1 MNKIKIDKNL
11 TIDKIREQAVSK
23 KLILYGAGTAVSS
36 YARIAL
42 WVLDSLEIKPTF
54 FIDDDES
61 RWETEFEGI
70 PVYSPEYL
78 KKYDLSLHTII
89 ITSNYFESI
98 FKSLEKIDLDISVSS
113 MYALLNNVDIS
124 TFDDKIS
131 FEEVNRRMHTH
142 YSKLERIINY
152 QNNNNN
158 EIFFNALDIQV
169 TEKCT
174 MKCLDCSNLMQ
185 YYDDPKDIPIEVV
198 IKNIKLILSNIDR
211 LADARVIGGEP
222 FLNKKLFELIEIL
235 VESNKVEHITIYSN
249 ATFVPSE
256 ETLKAMSKVQ
266 KLHVEF
272 TDYEALSKG
281 KAKLPDVLKKWGI
294 PYFFHK
300 PQNWTDSSR
309 IFNRTLNNNELSEMF
324 EACCVND
331 ALTLLGDRLYHC
343 PFSANLYNMKAID
356 SVHTD
361 WIDLTEDFNIEQLR
375 SKIKKFYYGQK
386 FLNACRYCAGRD
398 FQQEIVTP
406 AIQVKRFIPIHLRKE
421 WNYVEHSNTDIT
433 QK

>member
-1 MNKIKIDKNL
+1 MSKIKIQKFL
-11 TIDKIREQAVSK
+11 ALDKIREQAACK
-23 KLILYGAGTAVSS
+23 RLILYGAGTAVSS

-42 WVLDSLEIKPTF
+42 WLLNSLEIKPTL

-61 RWETEFEGI
+61 RWEKEFEGI
-70 PVYSPEYL
+70 PVHSPEFL
-78 KKYDLSLHTII
+78 KTLDLSLQTII

-98 FKSLEKIDLDISVSS
+98 FKSLEKIDSDITIYS
-113 MYALLNNVDIS
+113 MQPLLNNANASSFGIN
-124 TFDDKIS
+124 IS

-142 YSKLERIINY
+142 YSKLDRIINH
-152 QNNNNN
+152 QNNNING
-158 EIFFNALDIQV
+158 IIFNALDIQV

-185 YYDDPKDIPIEVV
+185 YYSDPKDIPIEEV
-198 IKNIKLILSNIDR
+198 IKNVKLILLNIDR

-222 FLNKKLFELIEIL
+222 FLNKKLFELIEVL
-235 VESNKVEHITIYSN
+235 VDSEKVEHITIYSN
-249 ATFVPSE
+249 ATFVPSN
-256 ETLKAMSKVQ
+256 ETLKAMSKVR

-281 KAKLPDVLKKWGI
+281 KIKLPEIFKRWEI

-309 IFNRTLNNNELSEMF
+309 IFNRTLNNHELSEMF
-324 EACCVND
+324 ESCCVND
-331 ALTLLGDRLYHC
+331 ALTLLGNRLYHC
-343 PFSANLYNMKAID
+343 PFSANLYNINAID
-356 SVHTD
+356 PVKND
-361 WIDLTEDFNIEQLR
+361 WIDLSEDMNEELLR
-375 SKIKKFYYGQK
+375 EKIQKFYYGQM

-398 FQQEIVTP
+398 FQQEVVTP

-421 WNYVEHSNTDIT
+421 WNYVEHSNTDSS